1 MILSAGRGDRLRPI
15 TDTIPKPLV
24 EVQGRSLLERHL
36 QRVAAAGLRRV
47 VINLGW
53 HGEQIAERVGSGS
66 EFNVDVVYSPEYE
79 EILETGG
86 GVRRAL
92 PMLGKHPFWVL
103 NGDIHTDFELR
114 DIELDDNTL
123 GHLILVPTPAYR
135 PHGDFDLVDGRV
147 RRGDSPA
154 LTFAGLA
161 VYKPEFVAH
170 RPVERFSLAPLLFEA
185 ADAGR
190 LTGEVYEGVWADV
203 GTPERLD
210 ALNRSGQSV

>member
-1 MILSAGRGDRLRPI
+1 MIDPKLLRQSADDVARNLARRGFDFDAAGYLALDEKRKALQVETESLRNERNASAKAIGQAKAKGEDAQPLLDAVKSLGERL
-15 TDTIPKPLV
+15 DANESSLA
-24 EVQGRSLLERHL
+24 ELLE
-36 QRVAAAGLRRV
+36 
-47 VINLGW
+47 
-53 HGEQIAERVGSGS
+53 
-66 EFNVDVVYSPEYE
+66 
-79 EILETGG
+79 
-86 GVRRAL
+86 
-92 PMLGKHPFWVL
+92 
-103 NGDIHTDFELR
+103 ELR

-123 GHLILVPTPAYR
+123 GHIILVPTPAYR

-190 LTGEVYEGVWADV
+190 LTGEVYDGVWADV